1 MLCLGLWDP
10 ADPSLDILMHIKRYF
25 SSNTKFTWR
34 LNRLTLQLCILGSF
48 LKKAEDFMEMI
59 MQGYVQCELVVGVA
73 SNQILG
79 GAR

>member
-34 LNRLTLQLCILGSF
+34 LNRLTLQPLHTWQF
-48 LKKAEDFMEMI
+48 LKKAEDFLEMI
-59 MQGYVQCELVVGVA
+59 MQEYVHL
-73 SNQILG
+73 
-79 GAR
+79 